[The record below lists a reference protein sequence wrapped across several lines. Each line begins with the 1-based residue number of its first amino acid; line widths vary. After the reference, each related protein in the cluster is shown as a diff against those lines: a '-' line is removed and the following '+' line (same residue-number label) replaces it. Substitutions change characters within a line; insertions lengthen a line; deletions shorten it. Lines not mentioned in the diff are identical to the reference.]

1 MKRLNRLTIER
12 DGCAIANFEEVRTH
26 DFQLAQQAAF
36 ERLAPGEN
44 ASNKLRRAI
53 GWAVY
58 AQDRFTWL
66 DRETYQLSKQFNPE
80 EGGRVRRFPPIDRNF
95 VERADMEAILRKCF
109 AQWNFAEPTSHR
121 AYELQCSYIRYE
133 PTIEEPAFPAPIA
146 PHQDMIDGVIVVL
159 HKRGDLTGG
168 LSRIYGLDNEPLIEL
183 DLAVGEGLVV
193 KDDRVKHQV
202 TTLQLEPGRSWR
214 PGDRAYRD
222 IMIVRFQPVG
232 R

>member
-1 MKRLNRLTIER
+1 MKRLNPLTIDR
-12 DGCAIANFEEVRTH
+12 DGCALADFREVRTQ
-26 DFQLAQQAAF
+26 DFQHAQQAAF
-36 ERLAPGEN
+36 ESLAPGEN
-44 ASNKLRRAI
+44 ASNKLRRGIA
-53 GWAVY
+53 WAVY
-58 AQDRFTWL
+58 AQDCFTWL
-66 DRETYQLSKQFNPE
+66 DRETYQLGKEWNPE
-80 EGGRVRRFPPIDRNF
+80 EGGRVRRFPVIDRGF
-95 VERADMEAILRKCF
+95 MGRDDMQAILRKCF
-109 AQWNFAEPTSHR
+109 ALWNFPEPSQRR

-133 PTIEEPAFPAPIA
+133 PTIAQPAFPSPIE
-146 PHQDMIDGVIVVL
+146 PHRDMIDGVIVVL

-168 LSRIYGLDNEPLIEL
+168 LSRIYTLDSEPLIEL